1 MQKLIFATNN
11 KNKIEEIRAA
21 LTEGFEIL
29 TLKEAG
35 ITIDIPEPHDSIEE
49 NASEK
54 SRTIHKL
61 VAQNCF
67 GEDTGLE
74 VKALGGA
81 PGVKSARYAGE
92 NADDESNIAKLLY
105 NLQTHNNRAA
115 RFKTVISLIFQNEEY
130 LFEGL
135 CAGSIQYE
143 ASGTG
148 GFGYDSVFIPEGS
161 TKTFAEMSMNE
172 KNLFSHRKKAVVKLL
187 NFLRDNGQIKN

>member
-1 MQKLIFATNN
+1 LIFATNN